1 MTNAIL
7 CLVFRQVTLFS
18 ENLDRQ
24 QKGTLGNSQCI
35 RLLWL
40 EDLSRIGSRP
50 LDDERYQSLLYYIAQ
65 DEAIICRK
73 QGYCLW
79 LIMLKMEV

>member
-7 CLVFRQVTLFS
+7 CLVFRQITLFS
-18 ENLDRQ
+18 GDLVRQ
-24 QKGTLGNSQCI
+24 QERTLGNLQCI

-50 LDDERYQSLLYYIAQ
+50 LDDERYQSLLYYITQ

-73 QGYCLW
+73 QGCCL
-79 LIMLKMEV
+79 